1 MTKEETKERNK
12 QIEIYSEMCIYL
24 FSKLVSPSD
33 KYFED
38 IYNDLDIKFG
48 FINLVYDSIEDK
60 IGIEK
65 IIKELEY
72 TINETK
78 KYFKEMI
85 KKEEQQ

>member
-12 QIEIYSEMCIYL
+12 QIEIYSEMCMYL
-24 FSKLVSPSD
+24 FSKSVSPSD
-33 KYFED
+33 KYFKD